1 MKKLILSALV
11 TLPAHAA
18 SLWTENFEG
27 YNLADDNLET
37 QSGGAWYTEPANTP
51 AIAVLGGGSFL
62 PVNYGGSFGNQ
73 SLVIGGVDP
82 GVSAPDL
89 SFGVS
94 PSAAGFV
101 PAPPETELS
110 FSVDLLLNTGSG
122 QSLTDQFR
130 FTFVDQ
136 SSPEVQL
143 ATLMFD
149 NSDSG
154 FATVIRGNMDPV
166 DVGTFNTGARIPL
179 NVAFTLNLVIN
190 PLLNKWS
197 GSIDGVSMFA
207 NVDMTKATTNLD
219 GDPATPQADLGSFSV
234 DWIKGGTT
242 WGDNYLVADNFSLQ
256 SQQPVPEP
264 SVPVLASVFA
274 LAGILRRRR

>member
-1 MKKLILSALV
+1 M
-11 TLPAHAA
+11 
-18 SLWTENFEG
+18 
-27 YNLADDNLET
+27 
-37 QSGGAWYTEPANTP
+37 
-51 AIAVLGGGSFL
+51 
-62 PVNYGGSFGNQ
+62 
-73 SLVIGGVDP
+73 
-82 GVSAPDL
+82 
-89 SFGVS
+89 
-94 PSAAGFV
+94 
-101 PAPPETELS
+101 S

-130 FTFVDQ
+130 LTFVDQ

-154 FATVIRGNMDPV
+154 FATVIRGNMNADPLEAS
-166 DVGTFNTGARIPL
+166 TFNTGARIPL

-207 NVDMTKATTNLD
+207 NVDMTKATTNLG
-219 GDPATPQADLGSFSV
+219 GDLATPRPDLGSFSV
-234 DWIKGGTT
+234 DWIKGGAN
-242 WGDNYLVADNFSLQ
+242 WGSNYLVADNFSLQ